1 MGYIGGMDLIQS
13 DEQYMEAL
21 YPEDPML
28 EQVMAGIREAGMPE
42 ISIAPGYGRLLTILV
57 KTSRAKRILEIGA
70 LGGYSGIC
78 LARGL
83 DADGELVS
91 LELKE
96 DFAAVA
102 KRHVQEAGY
111 DEQVQ
116 YRIGDA
122 MDSLKQLDE
131 EGQKFDFFFID
142 ADKGNYLNYLEYAIT
157 LANPGAI
164 IVGDNTLLRGRTT
177 DLSKNGPSVQAVR
190 QFNER
195 IAQDPRLM
203 STMLP
208 AYDGLAIAM
217 VR

>member
-1 MGYIGGMDLIQS
+1 MELIQS
-13 DEQYMEAL
+13 DEQYMDAL
-21 YPEDPML
+21 YREDPML

-83 DADGELVS
+83 DSDGELVS

-96 DFAAVA
+96 EFAAIA
-102 KRHVQEAGY
+102 ERHVQVAGY
-111 DEQVQ
+111 GEQVT

-122 MDSLKQLDE
+122 MDSLKQLEE

-157 LANPGAI
+157 LSNPGAL

-177 DLSKNGPSVQAVR
+177 DPSKNGPSVQAVR
-190 QFNER
+190 LFNER

-217 VR
+217 VK

>member
-1 MGYIGGMDLIQS
+1 MELIQS
-13 DEQYMEAL
+13 DEQYMDAL
-21 YPEDPML
+21 YREDPML

-83 DADGELVS
+83 DSDGELVS

-96 DFAAVA
+96 EFAAIA
-102 KRHVQEAGY
+102 ERHVQVAGY
-111 DEQVQ
+111 GEQVT

-122 MDSLKQLDE
+122 MDSLKQLEE

-157 LANPGAI
+157 LSNPGAL

-177 DLSKNGPSVQAVR
+177 DPSKNGPSVQAVR
-190 QFNER
+190 LFNEK

-217 VR
+217 VK